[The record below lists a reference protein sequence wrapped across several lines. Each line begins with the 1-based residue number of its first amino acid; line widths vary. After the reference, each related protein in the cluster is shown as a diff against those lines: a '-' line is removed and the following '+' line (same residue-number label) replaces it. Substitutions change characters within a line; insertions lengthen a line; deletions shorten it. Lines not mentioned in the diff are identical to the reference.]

1 MVEEPAPAEESVA
14 EPIVKEP
21 VAEETAPAKKP
32 ELSAAE
38 LTDLLQ
44 RTQANF
50 ENYRKQTE
58 KRYQEIKGKA
68 AKDLILQLLPVLD
81 NFDLALRNATTAKA
95 EDLLKG
101 IELIYAQLASLLE
114 NNGVKVIKA
123 LERFNPYQHEALLK
137 VESEQPEGTILE
149 VFQNGFTL
157 SGEVIRP
164 AKVKV
169 SAGQKNETKV
179 TSNETMNHN

>member
-1 MVEEPAPAEESVA
+1 MKQATEPETNKQA
-14 EPIVKEP
+14 
-21 VAEETAPAKKP
+21 AEETAPAKKQ
-32 ELSAAE
+32 ELSSAE

-81 NFDLALRNATTAKA
+81 NFDLALRNAATAKA
-95 EDLLKG
+95 EDLLKVV
-101 IELIYAQLASLLE
+101 ELIHAQLASLLE
-114 NNGVKVIKA
+114 NNEVKVIKA

-164 AKVKV
+164 AKVKI

-179 TSNETMNHN
+179 ASNETMNHN